1 MESFLDGTLQL
12 RLPEPPLHGGV
23 SNGRHA
29 PLSCWQLHVWNHTQ
43 LATRLSPGAQL
54 FNETITIH
62 RRGSLDVA
70 ALEKSLNEILRRHQA
85 WRTTFR
91 VVDGQP
97 QQIVSAPAEDSL
109 PVFDLRSLSQVEQ
122 DRELLRLGNEDVRQ
136 PFDLENG
143 PLVRTRL
150 LRLGNLHWQ
159 LLLSVHQ
166 ILLDGVSVYHVFL
179 PELMSLYK
187 AYSNNQ
193 ISPLAELPVQYPDYA
208 IWECERSQGDGF
220 SGQRAYW
227 NQQLHGPLPQLKLP
241 ADRPRPVRQTF
252 HGAILPFA
260 LPKQLSEQA
269 RLYSQRENVTLFI
282 ALLAVF
288 YSLLNRYTDQE
299 DIVVGT
305 IAPTRQ
311 RSELQGLL
319 GYFLNP
325 VVLRADLSGNPTF
338 QEVVSRS
345 RNIFLEAISYSN
357 VPFDSLVGMV
367 EPQAALDRHPLYQVQ
382 ISLEPPLPALD
393 EGWNLTPMDF
403 ESGGA
408 KLDLYMVFDDR
419 PSGIIGRVQYNP
431 DLFDASTMSRLVEH
445 YQAVLEAV
453 LADPLKHLS
462 ALPQFSL
469 TEPLT
474 NVGVSGT

>member
-1 MESFLDGTLQL
+1 M
-12 RLPEPPLHGGV
+12 
-23 SNGRHA
+23 
-29 PLSCWQLHVWNHTQ
+29 
-43 LATRLSPGAQL
+43 
-54 FNETITIH
+54 
-62 RRGSLDVA
+62 
-70 ALEKSLNEILRRHQA
+70 
-85 WRTTFR
+85 
-91 VVDGQP
+91 
-97 QQIVSAPAEDSL
+97 
-109 PVFDLRSLSQVEQ
+109 
-122 DRELLRLGNEDVRQ
+122 
-136 PFDLENG
+136 
-143 PLVRTRL
+143 
-150 LRLGNLHWQ
+150 
-159 LLLSVHQ
+159 
-166 ILLDGVSVYHVFL
+166 
-179 PELMSLYK
+179 
-187 AYSNNQ
+187 
-193 ISPLAELPVQYPDYA
+193 
-208 IWECERSQGDGF
+208 
-220 SGQRAYW
+220 
-227 NQQLHGPLPQLKLP
+227 
-241 ADRPRPVRQTF
+241 
-252 HGAILPFA
+252 
-260 LPKQLSEQA
+260 
-269 RLYSQRENVTLFI
+269 
-282 ALLAVF
+282 
-288 YSLLNRYTDQE
+288 LNRYTDQE